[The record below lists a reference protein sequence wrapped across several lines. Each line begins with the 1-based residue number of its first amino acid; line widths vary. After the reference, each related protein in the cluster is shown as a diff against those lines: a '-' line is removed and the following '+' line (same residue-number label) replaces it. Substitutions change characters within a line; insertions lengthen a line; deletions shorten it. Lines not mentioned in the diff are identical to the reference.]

1 MTWQWYL
8 AQSTPTPGPVP
19 NTGWFVVVATIVTAV
34 GGGAGLAALLLVASQ
49 RRKNVAE
56 AGKSSA
62 DGATA
67 LTNAAVGLIKPLEE
81 RLSRT
86 EADNVTLR
94 SEVQRHERR
103 DVDQEGT
110 IRNLRREV
118 RILRAILKRIR
129 DVVTTPSAT
138 ADPAGQVLIVRDLVA
153 TVDSAATEQGR

>member
-1 MTWQWYL
+1 MTLHWYL
-8 AQSTPTPGPVP
+8 GQTTPPAAG
-19 NTGWFVVVATIVTAV
+19 NGWFVVVAAIVTAV

-49 RRKNVAE
+49 RRKNYSD

-86 EADNVTLR
+86 EDDNRTLR
-94 SEVQRHERR
+94 TEVARHERR

-118 RILRAILKRIR
+118 RALRAILKRIR

-138 ADPAGQVLIVRDLVA
+138 GDPAGQVLIVRDLVA
-153 TVDSAATEQGR
+153 TIDSPATENGR